1 MPAAPHFTRIISAD
15 SHVMEPLHLWWH
27 ALGHKFGDRT
37 PRSLSEY
44 QGQQGNFFYTGYQ
57 GWPVSWIR
65 DNRPETERAAVEA
78 AEKGLEACG
87 YDPEVRVRFQAEAGI
102 EAEVMNPT
110 RLLNI
115 MRNPHIRSI
124 GLDADATVAKLIA
137 ALPAHEQEMVVGGN
151 AAEVFRIG
159 R

>member
-1 MPAAPHFTRIISAD
+1 AQHFTRIISAD

-37 PRSLSEY
+37 PRYLSEY
-44 QGQQGNFFYTGYQ
+44 QGQQGHFFYTGYQ

-78 AEKGLEACG
+78 AAKGLEACG

-102 EAEVMNPT
+102 GARGTNPT
-110 RLLNI
+110 PLLN
-115 MRNPHIRSI
+115 SI
-124 GLDADATVAKLIA
+124 PK
-137 ALPAHEQEMVVGGN
+137 PASQGVPPSSQ
-151 AAEVFRIG
+151 AFKDWRAEIVSPAPRRAG
-159 R
+159 RG